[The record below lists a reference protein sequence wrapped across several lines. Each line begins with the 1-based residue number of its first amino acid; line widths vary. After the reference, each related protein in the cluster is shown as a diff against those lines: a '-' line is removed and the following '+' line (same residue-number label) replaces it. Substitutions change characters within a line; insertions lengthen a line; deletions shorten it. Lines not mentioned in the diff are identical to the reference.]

1 MKGDIDVQFIFA
13 AALPTSHPR
22 QRILDLSSRWQA
34 PDLPDGPVEL
44 FIGIISAG
52 NHFAERMAVRRTWMQ
67 HGLVQSSVV
76 VARFF
81 VALVG
86 EDTEAFVV

>member
-1 MKGDIDVQFIFA
+1 MKGDINVQSIFA
-13 AALPTSHPR
+13 ASLPASHIR
-22 QRILDLSSRWQA
+22 QRILDLSGRWRA
-34 PDLPDGPVEL
+34 PDLPNGPVEL

-52 NHFAERMAVRRTWMQ
+52 NHFAERMAVRRTCMQ

-86 EDTEAFVV
+86 EDTEVFVV